1 MVENGEVSLADED
14 QDDLDLRV
22 GEVMIIQSQTR
33 ILRDQGP
40 DRFQAVQIHPPLL
53 QGRLLLV
60 EAAHDQALLLP
71 TVVELVYTNPP
82 QIWLGLEQPAQYLLR
97 SVPIVQYALKI
108 CLLVL
113 VVSNLNNCYLYS
125 KISL

>member
-1 MVENGEVSLADED
+1 MVENGEVSWADED

-33 ILRDQGP
+33 IPHGP
-40 DRFQAVQIHPPLL
+40 GLGRFRAVQIHPALPL
-53 QGRLLLV
+53 QGLLLRV
-60 EAAHDQALLLP
+60 EAAHVQVLLLP
-71 TVVELVYTNPP
+71 TVVETVFTNPP
-82 QIWLGLEQPAQYLLR
+82 QTWLGPEQPAPYLLR

-113 VVSNLNNCYLYS
+113 VVSYLNNC
-125 KISL
+125 